1 MGMTWD
7 GRALTA
13 AETEALRA
21 APDTIWQLVDGPSP
35 HSVDLDKAWHGI
47 HWLLTGDPW
56 GGAGPLGQVIFGGQG
71 FGEDGGYGPPRLL
84 DPAGVTAVAAAL
96 TGIEQAELR
105 SRFDPAAMSAA
116 ELYPDIWSDPEVFDE
131 YLGPN
136 FDQLKAL
143 YGHAAAHD
151 QWVLQWLH

>member
-21 APDTIWQLVDGPSP
+21 DPDRIWGLVDGPP
-35 HSVDLDKAWHGI
+35 PGSVDLDKAWHGI

-56 GGAGPLGQVIFGGQG
+56 GGPGPLGQVIFGGEG
-71 FGEDGGYGPPRLL
+71 FGPDEGYGPPRLL
-84 DPAGVTAVAAAL
+84 DPAGVAAVAAAL
-96 TGIEQAELR
+96 TGIRREDLR

-116 ELYPDIWSDPEVFDE
+116 ELYPDIWADPEVFDE

-136 FDQLKAL
+136 FDKLKAM
-143 YGHAAAHD
+143 YHHAAARD